1 MAFVIGLILG
11 FYFGV
16 GLMCVMR
23 LSSEQNDSFWD
34 KK

>member
-16 GLMCVMR
+16 GFMCVLQ
-23 LSSEQNDSFWD
+23 LSGKQNDRFWD
-34 KK
+34 EK